1 MQTTSRVLMV
11 RPVRFGF
18 NEQTAVNNSFQRRG
32 LELSAQEMALAE
44 FDNFVTLL
52 RTNGVE
58 VTVVEDT
65 PDPHTPDSIFP
76 NNWFSTHESGEL
88 VLYPMCA
95 PNRRMERKET
105 VLKVIKEI
113 GSKGKMKRLVDLTSW
128 EEKNLFL
135 EGTGSLILDRPNKLA
150 FVCRSPRSDEKVLEQ
165 FCEELDYEYFIFDA
179 TDNNGSLI
187 YHTNVMMCIGEKFVV
202 ACLDSIK
209 NIAER
214 ESFIAFVEDCDKEL
228 VEISMEQMENFA
240 GNMLQLRGKGG
251 EPLLIMSATAKRS
264 LTAEQLAT
272 LSSYCRILAP
282 ELEAIETN
290 GGGSARCMIAEI
302 YF

>member
-52 RTNGVE
+52 RTNDVE

-113 GSKGKMKRLVDLTSW
+113 GLKGKMKRLVDLTSW

-264 LTAEQLAT
+264 LTAEQLTT

>member
-1 MQTTSRVLMV
+1 MV

-150 FVCRSPRSDEKVLEQ
+150 YVCRSPRSDEKVLEQ

-264 LTAEQLAT
+264 LTAEQLTT

>member
-1 MQTTSRVLMV
+1 MV

-113 GSKGKMKRLVDLTSW
+113 GLKGKMKRLVDLTSW

-264 LTAEQLAT
+264 LTAEQLTT

>member
-150 FVCRSPRSDEKVLEQ
+150 YVCRSPRSDEKVLEQ

>member
-1 MQTTSRVLMV
+1 MV

>member
-52 RTNGVE
+52 KTNGVD
-58 VTVVEDT
+58 VSVVEDT

-95 PNRRMERKET
+95 PNRRLERKEK
-105 VLKVIKEI
+105 VLKVIREI
-113 GSKGKMKRLVDLTSW
+113 GENGRMRKLVDLTSW

-150 FVCRSPRSDEKVLEQ
+150 FVCRSPRSDAKVLEQ
-165 FCEELDYEYFIFDA
+165 FCEELDYEYFIFNA

-202 ACLDSIK
+202 ACLDSIR
-209 NIAER
+209 NIEER

>member
-1 MQTTSRVLMV
+1 MV

-105 VLKVIKEI
+105 VIKVIKEI

>member
-113 GSKGKMKRLVDLTSW
+113 GLKGKMKRLVDLTSW

>member
-52 RTNGVE
+52 KTNGVD
-58 VTVVEDT
+58 VSVVEDT

-95 PNRRMERKET
+95 PNRRLERKET
-105 VLKVIKEI
+105 VLKVIREI
-113 GSKGKMKRLVDLTSW
+113 GENGRMRKLVDLTSW

-150 FVCRSPRSDEKVLEQ
+150 FVCRSPRSDAKVLEQ
-165 FCEELDYEYFIFDA
+165 FCEELDYEYFIFNA

-202 ACLDSIK
+202 ACLDSIR
-209 NIAER
+209 NIEER

>member
-1 MQTTSRVLMV
+1 MV

-52 RTNGVE
+52 KTNGVD
-58 VTVVEDT
+58 VSVVEDT

-95 PNRRMERKET
+95 PNRRLERKEK
-105 VLKVIKEI
+105 VLKVIREI
-113 GSKGKMKRLVDLTSW
+113 GENGRMRKLVDLTSW

-150 FVCRSPRSDEKVLEQ
+150 FVCRSPRSDAKVLEQ
-165 FCEELDYEYFIFDA
+165 FCEELDYEYFIFNA

-202 ACLDSIK
+202 ACLDSIR
-209 NIAER
+209 NIEER

>member
-1 MQTTSRVLMV
+1 MV

-95 PNRRMERKET
+95 PNRRMERKEN
-105 VLKVIKEI
+105 VLKVIKQI

>member
-11 RPVRFGF
+11 RPVKFGF

-52 RTNGVE
+52 KTNGVD

-95 PNRRMERKET
+95 PNRRLERKET
-105 VLKVIKEI
+105 VLNVIKEI
-113 GSKGKMKRLVDLTSW
+113 GARGKMKRLVDLTSW
-128 EEKNLFL
+128 EEKDLFL

-165 FCEELDYEYFIFDA
+165 FCEKLDYEYFIFNA

-209 NIAER
+209 EIGER
-214 ESFIAFVEDCDKEL
+214 ENFIAFVEDCDKEL

>member
-113 GSKGKMKRLVDLTSW
+113 GLKGKMKRLVDLTSW

-264 LTAEQLAT
+264 LTAEQLTT

>member
-58 VTVVEDT
+58 VTVVEDI

-113 GSKGKMKRLVDLTSW
+113 GLKGKMKRLVDLTSW

>member
-264 LTAEQLAT
+264 LTAEQLTT

>member
-44 FDNFVTLL
+44 FDTFVTLL

-264 LTAEQLAT
+264 LTAEQLTT

>member
-1 MQTTSRVLMV
+1 MQTTSRILMV
-11 RPVRFGF
+11 RPVKFGF

-32 LELSAQEMALAE
+32 LELSAQERALAE
-44 FDNFVTLL
+44 FDNFVQLL
-52 RTNGVE
+52 KASGVD

-65 PDPHTPDSIFP
+65 PEPHTPDSIFP

-95 PNRRMERKET
+95 PNRRLERKEA
-105 VLKVIKEI
+105 VLKAINEI
-113 GSKGKMKRLVDLTSW
+113 GHNGKMKRIVDLTSW

-135 EGTGSLILDRPNKLA
+135 EGTGSLILDRPNKMA
-150 FVCRSPRSDEKVLEQ
+150 FVCRSPRSDEKVLER

-202 ACLDSIK
+202 ACLDSIR
-209 NIAER
+209 NIEER
-214 ESFIAFVEDCDKEL
+214 ENFIGFVEDCDKEL

-272 LSSYCRILAP
+272 LSSYCRIIAP
-282 ELEAIETN
+282 ELESIETN

>member
-1 MQTTSRVLMV
+1 MV

-264 LTAEQLAT
+264 LTAEQLTT